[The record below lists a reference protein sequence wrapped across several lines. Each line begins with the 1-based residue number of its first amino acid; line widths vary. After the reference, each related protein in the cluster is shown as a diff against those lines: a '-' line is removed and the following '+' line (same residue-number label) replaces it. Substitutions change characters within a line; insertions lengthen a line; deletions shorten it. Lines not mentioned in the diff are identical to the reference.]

1 MKIFAGLLA
10 KTNII
15 SLHLI
20 SIYTIH
26 AVHYIRT
33 ILCRYLDTVFP
44 DLQICGA

>member
-20 SIYTIH
+20 SIYSALYMNDIMPLSGYSVSGF
-26 AVHYIRT
+26 A
-33 ILCRYLDTVFP
+33 
-44 DLQICGA
+44 DLQ